1 MIEQQDAKDIAHA
14 SLYYHELF
22 KKTVFSNN
30 LPNIN
35 GKTQM
40 DLLVTLSLNGPMS
53 MSTLSERAGIAPEQT
68 TRAIRHLRELG
79 YVHSDRSDENRRIVI
94 ARITEEGL
102 RAMAQHEHQIRASL
116 EAGLNGLN
124 DEEIAQLA
132 EISRQASAL
141 LRKTTFKR
149 VVPE

>member
-1 MIEQQDAKDIAHA
+1 MIERQDAKDIAHT

-22 KKTVFSNN
+22 KKAVLSSN
-30 LPNIN
+30 LPDVN

-53 MSTLSERAGIAPEQT
+53 MSALSDRAGIAPEQT
-68 TRAIRHLRELG
+68 TRAIRHLREMGL
-79 YVHSDRSDENRRIVI
+79 VSSDRSEENRRVVI
-94 ARITEEGL
+94 ASITNKGLQAMEE
-102 RAMAQHEHQIRASL
+102 HEHQIRARL
-116 EAGLNGLN
+116 DAGLNGLS
-124 DEEIAQLA
+124 DKEIAQLA